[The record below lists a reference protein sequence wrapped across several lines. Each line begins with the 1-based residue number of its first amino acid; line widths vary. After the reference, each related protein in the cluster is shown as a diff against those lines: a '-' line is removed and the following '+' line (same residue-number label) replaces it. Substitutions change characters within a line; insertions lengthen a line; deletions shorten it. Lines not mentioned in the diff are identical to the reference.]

1 MALMIFALTTRWNAS
16 RHTDGEA
23 MLTEILEMG
32 FTHVELGY
40 DLRLDLVPGVKK
52 LVAQNTVKVDSLH
65 NFCPVPVG
73 APRGHPELFTFAD
86 LDHRVRESAINHT
99 LKTVRFAAEVGA
111 RVVVV
116 HAGNVEMPR
125 MSAEL
130 CAMYERGEQFS
141 PAYEKAKLK
150 LQVTREKKAGK
161 HLDVL
166 KQCLERL
173 LPAAAET
180 GVRIALEVLPT
191 WEAIPS
197 EFEMETL
204 AKQFESQHLMYW
216 HDIGHS
222 QIRQNLGF
230 ISQERWLEKLQPY
243 LAGMHI
249 HDVAPPALDHLMP
262 PQGQVDFPRL
272 AKFGARDILRVFEPA
287 AQTPR
292 ENIIEGLRI
301 LRQAWEPRTS
311 EPSTSTSKDGYS
323 L

>member
-1 MALMIFALTTRWNAS
+1 MIFALTTRWNAS

-23 MLTEILEMG
+23 MLTEILDMG

-52 LVAQNTVKVDSLH
+52 LITQGTVKVDSLH

-73 APRGHPELFTFAD
+73 APRGHPELFTMAD
-86 LDHRVRESAINHT
+86 LNPRIRESAINHT

-116 HAGNVEMPR
+116 HAGNVEMNR

-130 CAMYERGEQFS
+130 GTMFERGEQFS

-150 LQVTREKKAGK
+150 LQVTREKKVRK
-161 HLDVL
+161 HMEAL
-166 KQCLERL
+166 QQSLERL

-180 GVRIALEVLPT
+180 GVRVALEVLPT
-191 WEAIPS
+191 WEALPT
-197 EFEMETL
+197 EFEMESL
-204 AKQFESQHLMYW
+204 AKQFEAQHLMYW

-230 ISQERWLEKLQPY
+230 ISQERWLEKLQPWT
-243 LAGMHI
+243 AGLHI
-249 HDVAPPALDHLMP
+249 HDVAPPTLDHLMP
-262 PQGQVDFPRL
+262 PQGQVDFARL
-272 AKFGARDILRVFEPA
+272 ARFAQGNVLRVIEPSP
-287 AQTPR
+287 QTPR
-292 ENIIEGLRI
+292 ENIIEGLRV
-301 LRQAWEPRTS
+301 LRQAWQPRAPEQS
-311 EPSTSTSKDGYS
+311 ANASKDGYS